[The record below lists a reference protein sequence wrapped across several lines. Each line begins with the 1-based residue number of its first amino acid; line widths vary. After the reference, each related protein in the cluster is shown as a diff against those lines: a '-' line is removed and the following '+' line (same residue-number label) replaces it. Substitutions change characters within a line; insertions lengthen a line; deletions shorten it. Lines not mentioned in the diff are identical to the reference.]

1 VAHGGLVAAVSP
13 VPAAT
18 FDEAPLNEF
27 VADLPR
33 LTPYAVRHEEAMRA
47 LLPAASA
54 LVPMTFGA
62 VYRDEASVRA
72 MLAARTRELQGYL
85 DRVRGCYEWGLKVY
99 RDAARWQASA
109 AVESAELL
117 RLAAEAA
124 QATPGRAYLLRKQRE
139 RQVAA
144 ESDRLAAEAL
154 DGITAR
160 LGAARRTQRRAL
172 PAVVTWSRLARRTAS
187 RSCASAPSSS
197 TSPPPTRSGRRRK
210 GSPLSTRR
218 VACRSSSRGL
228 GRRTRLSEIMMPPL
242 EGALAERLSLVDTLD
257 HLLERG
263 VVLAGQATVSLGG
276 VELIYLGL
284 NLIVASVETLRREAG
299 AVAPPAGG
307 ASPARG
313 ALTPRGPAPSL
324 APPSG
329 RPDVPSLGALGL
341 GGSGVS
347 APPSSEPAGA
357 LASLVGP
364 LTGQEGERPERG
376 LARLVL
382 ALVELLRQLLER
394 QAVRRVEGG
403 SLTDEEIERMG
414 RALMELEA
422 KMEELRAIFDL
433 TEDDLNVDLGPL
445 GDLL

>member
-160 LGAARRTQRRAL
+160 LGAA
-172 PAVVTWSRLARRTAS
+172 SFAS
-187 RSCASAPSSS
+187 RRDVVPPRQADGVSLVCVGAFLVNVAATDAFRAAAQGLAAEYAPRGLQVELSGPWAPYSFVGDHDASA
-197 TSPPPTRSGRRRK
+197 
-210 GSPLSTRR
+210 
-218 VACRSSSRGL
+218 
-228 GRRTRLSEIMMPPL
+228 
-242 EGALAERLSLVDTLD
+242 
-257 HLLERG
+257 
-263 VVLAGQATVSLGG
+263 
-276 VELIYLGL
+276 
-284 NLIVASVETLRREAG
+284 
-299 AVAPPAGG
+299 
-307 ASPARG
+307 
-313 ALTPRGPAPSL
+313 
-324 APPSG
+324 
-329 RPDVPSLGALGL
+329 
-341 GGSGVS
+341 
-347 APPSSEPAGA
+347 
-357 LASLVGP
+357 
-364 LTGQEGERPERG
+364 
-376 LARLVL
+376 
-382 ALVELLRQLLER
+382 
-394 QAVRRVEGG
+394 
-403 SLTDEEIERMG
+403 
-414 RALMELEA
+414 
-422 KMEELRAIFDL
+422 
-433 TEDDLNVDLGPL
+433 
-445 GDLL
+445 